1 MSVKEVEPQFPNS
14 DTQTK
19 YVTIATILNKIGKND
34 IIILKGLIYS
44 LMPTEISIK
53 DLALTFR
60 TAKMSDNT

>member
-44 LMPTEISIK
+44 LMPTEFSIK
-53 DLALTFR
+53 DLTLTFR

>member
-19 YVTIATILNKIGKND
+19 FVTIATILNKIGKND
-34 IIILKGLIYS
+34 IIIVKGLIYS
-44 LMPTEISIK
+44 LMPTEFSIK